1 MPLALLTMIT
11 AQLFDLGTFVRMVEW
26 HGSAAEANPLVHGL
40 LIGFGLP
47 FVAVVKVAALSLV
60 VAIVAVL
67 AGRAAA
73 GAGRPAGAARLI
85 GVVVAVAI
93 VAGLLGGFSNAR
105 VIL

>member
-26 HGSAAEANPLVHGL
+26 HGSAAEANPLVQGL

>member
-1 MPLALLTMIT
+1 MPLALLTLTI

-40 LIGFGLP
+40 LVAFGLP

-60 VAIVAVL
+60 VAVIAVL

-93 VAGLLGGFSNAR
+93 IAGLVGGFSNAR
-105 VIL
+105 LIL